1 MNTQKTTMKSLPASE
16 RPYEKCE
23 AYGPAALSDA
33 ELLAVILRSGTRS
46 VTSLELAQKLLL
58 QFGARR
64 GLGFLREVTR
74 AELLAVPGIGS
85 VKATELLAA
94 GELSRRIARAEK
106 RGEISLGRPKAIAS
120 YFMEDLCYLDH
131 EEMWV
136 AMFNTKNKLIPP
148 PEKKKY
154 SRDHLLLLIY
164 VYYLKDF
171 LQISDI
177 QTLLQPLEEHFFQK
191 DGELSMPDI
200 YETAVEIV
208 SGQKEEMMKDLVRR
222 FEIARKAFPEAEKD
236 EENYL
241 QIFSFVTLLS
251 FDVYVKKKLIE
262 SIVDQMLQKE
272 SGRSDKKDKK
282 D

>member
-1 MNTQKTTMKSLPASE
+1 MNQSTRDLL
-16 RPYEKCE
+16 R
-23 AYGPAALSDA
+23 AAAKEFS
-33 ELLAVILRSGTRS
+33 
-46 VTSLELAQKLLL
+46 
-58 QFGARR
+58 
-64 GLGFLREVTR
+64 
-74 AELLAVPGIGS
+74 
-85 VKATELLAA
+85 
-94 GELSRRIARAEK
+94 ELSYIRPEDIPDIPLYMDQITSFMDAKLETCK
-106 RGEISLGRPKAIAS
+106 RHPDDKILTKTMINN
-120 YFMEDLCYLDH
+120 Y
-131 EEMWV
+131 
-136 AMFNTKNKLIPP
+136 TKNKLIPP

-272 SGRSDKKDKK
+272 SGRSGKKDKK